1 MAPQHWQEVA
11 EELRR
16 LLALIEGQ
24 DGPADL
30 NACAKAF
37 ARSATAYY
45 VAVVKEG
52 STSMRLQA
60 VCKALDLKTP
70 KSVLARFLAREER
83 D

>member
-30 NACAKAF
+30 NTCAKAF

-52 STSMRLQA
+52 VTHQRH
-60 VCKALDLKTP
+60 
-70 KSVLARFLAREER
+70 R
-83 D
+83 DDCG